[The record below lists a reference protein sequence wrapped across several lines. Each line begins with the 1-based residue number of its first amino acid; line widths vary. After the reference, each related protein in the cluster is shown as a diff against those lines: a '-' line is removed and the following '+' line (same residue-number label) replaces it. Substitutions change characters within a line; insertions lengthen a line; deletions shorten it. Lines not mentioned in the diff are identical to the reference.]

1 MEESILQLEK
11 SKRMNEFL
19 KDQKISKF
27 LRKNMNID
35 FPSVLQYN
43 AIPILKTENNV
54 IIQYTPPAGVT
65 LTVLLPLLNRT
76 IKAKAKS
83 NQEPGSKSISK
94 LIQ

>member
-11 SKRMNEFL
+11 SKRMKDFL
-19 KDQKISKF
+19 KDQKISKY
-27 LRKNMNID
+27 LRMNMNID

-43 AIPILKTENNV
+43 AIPILNTENSV
-54 IIQYTPPAGVT
+54 IIQYTPPAGVK

-83 NQEPGSKSISK
+83 NQECGSKFIFE
-94 LIQ
+94 